1 MNGCKL
7 RGCTKSAIVQF
18 GTSRYP
24 LQPSQHRLVVQSS
37 KGIVMKVQ
45 RKSYATDITDEQWKK
60 IAPWIPWAKPGGRNR
75 KTSMREVVNAV
86 FYVLRTGCAW
96 RMLPHDFPAWSTVYD
111 YFRHWRINGV
121 WKKIHDALR
130 ANVRVQAG
138 REPEPSAAILDSQS
152 VKTTEKGG
160 YMGMMLERRS
170 MDASVT

>member
-1 MNGCKL
+1 
-7 RGCTKSAIVQF
+7 
-18 GTSRYP
+18 
-24 LQPSQHRLVVQSS
+24 
-37 KGIVMKVQ
+37 MKVQ
-45 RKSYATDITDEQWKK
+45 RKSYATDITDEQWEK

-160 YMGMMLERRS
+160 YMGMMQERRS